1 VEMSLRKV
9 NLHKK
14 MVEKGFTMV
23 VRDNP
28 IFRKW
33 IAYLML
39 LLDPSQTVLV
49 YSQYKGYLD
58 EQAKLR
64 EFVNMFGS
72 NMAYV
77 HTSGHATKKTLA
89 KVCTLLNPKT
99 AIIPIH
105 KDSGSSFLSLEIADS
120 LKNKVI
126 SSSCSLDGIDI
137 DIN

>member
-1 VEMSLRKV
+1 MSLRKV

-14 MVEKGFTMV
+14 MIDKGFTMV

-28 IFRKW
+28 TFRKW

-39 LLDPSQTVLV
+39 LLDPSLTILV

-58 EQAKLR
+58 EQAKLQ
-64 EFVNMFGS
+64 EFVKMFGS

-77 HTSGHATKKTLA
+77 HTSGHATRKTL
-89 KVCTLLNPKT
+89 KKICTLLNPKT

-105 KDSGSSFLSLEIADS
+105 KDSGSDFASLDIADR
-120 LKNKVI
+120 LKDKVLTG
-126 SSSCSLDGIDI
+126 SCSLDGIEI
-137 DIN
+137 YIN